1 MISFALI
8 EPLFLQ
14 LQFNYKNSKESLNIP
29 DAFFSD
35 MQEYPLLYRI
45 NIKYYDLY
53 ALL

>member
-8 EPLFLQ
+8 EPHFYSYP
-14 LQFNYKNSKESLNIP
+14 FNYKNSKESLNIP

-45 NIKYYDLY
+45 NIKYYGLY
-53 ALL
+53 TLL